1 MTNFV
6 LNLAF
11 VPGLVT
17 RSDTS
22 SLRSTFELYGCK
34 NTFEIEA
41 IICIFKNHIL
51 MIIKIYLFYNMG
63 LATLKKLHSLLKY
76 ISF

>member
-1 MTNFV
+1 MDV
-6 LNLAF
+6 RI
-11 VPGLVT
+11 V
-17 RSDTS
+17 
-22 SLRSTFELYGCK
+22 
-34 NTFEIEA
+34 EIEV
-41 IICIFKNHIL
+41 IICIFENHIL